1 MSVTAHNL
9 MHVLARTRYTP
20 ITDKNNNYCH
30 SRCFREVSTQGLPF
44 RVPVQDEVPRLIP
57 KHRWTRCD
65 TLRDV
70 CV

>member
-9 MHVLARTRYTP
+9 IHVLACTRNTP
-20 ITDKNNNYCH
+20 ITDNNNNNH
-30 SRCFREVSTQGLPF
+30 SRCLREVPTQGLPF
-44 RVPVQDEVPRLIP
+44 RVPVQNEVPRLIP